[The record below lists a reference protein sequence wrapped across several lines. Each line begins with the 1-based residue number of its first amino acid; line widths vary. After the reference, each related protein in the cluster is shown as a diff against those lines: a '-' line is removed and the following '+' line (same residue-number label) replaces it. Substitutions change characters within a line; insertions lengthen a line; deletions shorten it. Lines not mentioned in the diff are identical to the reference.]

1 MKGPSLGTVCIYTV
15 YLSPASIQPTGSFHL
30 PNHRR
35 GSPRPSRR
43 EPTELFYYKPDLPL
57 SSRLSE
63 IKSELSTLKSRGIDK
78 FLLDEIAAAQKRLS
92 NDVRAAEKY
101 ADGIVKK
108 GRGEEG
114 KLMREAMRSSGND
127 ESVTVLVNGLK
138 GVRQELEEVRGV
150 NALGEVAV
158 ETAKNDLLLE
168 KDMLSVTEKVASSLK
183 EAEMAIKSSVVT
195 LSSGEISDDDK
206 EEVLKQLETTIKSM
220 QQSIQTSNTL
230 ANSIK
235 KTSDD
240 AFSVLERVTQTRHDL
255 MGAMEDTE
263 DTIGFIVERRG
274 NGGGDGMPSEG
285 AMSLF
290 DMVQNMGSAAYET
303 VKQVEAVEKLANV
316 LTTKVGTEA
325 DAILS
330 LNKMTIEAVTN
341 TLQAAKDVVREMK
354 SDSDVTKLLTEY
366 ANRVKQEG
374 ETVKQLA
381 NAIQSDISQDKA
393 AFEVVKNANAKI
405 QALLDAAENQV
416 EMSKRAILTGD
427 TVHPTYVEQN
437 IVDVKSALV
446 AILDATKTSAESAVQ
461 KMQKTITDR
470 KETPKRAGE
479 EVAMKSPAEKIAD
492 DTVEKLNVPPANS
505 KTEALKSEQKME
517 SSSVRVKE
525 DEVAAKSEQNIE
537 MGTVKANEEG
547 HVETVEK
554 IETGTVE
561 AKEETVA
568 ATSAQKSAVQV
579 KEEGDA
585 ENLETTEQNAVD
597 RTEVRDAEMSAQ
609 KNEVST
615 DDAKEE
621 SVSSSNESS
630 VDVEKAPPKT
640 SIEPTANK
648 LTKSNDGD
656 EIQNA
661 APKSEKEYDSNEVE
675 NFDEALE
682 MSKKTPTSNSV
693 PETNEVTLT
702 SGSQDVSG
710 IADSM
715 KTQPITDHAFIEPHP
730 DLVADA
736 HEATKSVT
744 LELTIPLD
752 AGDLDSSSSEVV
764 HELAK
769 AATNAAEVVHDLVN
783 VIASSLL
790 L

>member
-1 MKGPSLGTVCIYTV
+1 M
-15 YLSPASIQPTGSFHL
+15 
-30 PNHRR
+30 
-35 GSPRPSRR
+35 
-43 EPTELFYYKPDLPL
+43 
-57 SSRLSE
+57 
-63 IKSELSTLKSRGIDK
+63 
-78 FLLDEIAAAQKRLS
+78 
-92 NDVRAAEKY
+92 
-101 ADGIVKK
+101 
-108 GRGEEG
+108 
-114 KLMREAMRSSGND
+114 
-127 ESVTVLVNGLK
+127 
-138 GVRQELEEVRGV
+138 
-150 NALGEVAV
+150 
-158 ETAKNDLLLE
+158 
-168 KDMLSVTEKVASSLK
+168 
-183 EAEMAIKSSVVT
+183 
-195 LSSGEISDDDK
+195 
-206 EEVLKQLETTIKSM
+206 
-220 QQSIQTSNTL
+220 
-230 ANSIK
+230 
-235 KTSDD
+235 
-240 AFSVLERVTQTRHDL
+240 
-255 MGAMEDTE
+255 
-263 DTIGFIVERRG
+263 
-274 NGGGDGMPSEG
+274 
-285 AMSLF
+285 
-290 DMVQNMGSAAYET
+290 
-303 VKQVEAVEKLANV
+303 ANV

-492 DTVEKLNVPPANS
+492 DTVEKLNVRPANS
-505 KTEALKSEQKME
+505 KTETLTSVQKME
-517 SSSVRVKE
+517 SSSVRAKE

-537 MGTVKANEEG
+537 MDTLKANEEG
-547 HVETVEK
+547 HVETLEK
-554 IETGTVE
+554 IETSTVE
-561 AKEETVA
+561 ATEEA
-568 ATSAQKSAVQV
+568 KSAQKSALQA

-597 RTEVRDAEMSAQ
+597 KTEVRDAEKSAQ

-640 SIEPTANK
+640 SIEPTADK

-661 APKSEKEYDSNEVE
+661 APKSEKEHDSNEVE

-702 SGSQDVSG
+702 SDSRDVSG
-710 IADSM
+710 ITDSM